1 MIPTWQNGRKV
12 QAVAW
17 LSAISLVSFVGL
29 SVYGFAVPTG
39 DGKVLMAAMAFL
51 STQAAAGI
59 SFLMGSSMPEQK
71 AQHAPPGAADTPPP
85 EATAPGSGA

>member
-1 MIPTWQNGRKV
+1 MNPSWQNGKKV

-17 LSAISLVSFVGL
+17 LSALSLVSFVGL
-29 SVYGFAVPTG
+29 SVYGFVVPTG

-59 SFLMGSSMPEQK
+59 SFLMGSSMPEQRP
-71 AQHAPPGAADTPPP
+71 AHVPLAGGQLQPTPGPAPEQRG
-85 EATAPGSGA
+85 